1 MTEAI
6 CYLLLNVNKYSTS
19 LEWAMFVGMNS
30 GEVVD
35 LPRLLSNET
44 ERETN
49 MGYYRGPKEG
59 FSIWQQSADPFYYER
74 PLEERFEVATTLS
87 YSANGPDVLRLSLA
101 PGPLPPLAY
110 SIINDEGMTLLN
122 VVARSMGRKMLWS
135 HCSAMYLVQHEMDP
149 TGTIPEQ
156 ANRKM

>member
-1 MTEAI
+1 
-6 CYLLLNVNKYSTS
+6 
-19 LEWAMFVGMNS
+19 MFAAKNS

-35 LPRLLSNET
+35 VPRLLLNET

-87 YSANGPDVLRLSLA
+87 YRGNGPDVLRLSLA
-101 PGPLPPLAY
+101 PGPLPSLSY
-110 SIINDEGMTLLN
+110 SIIDDHGMTLLN
-122 VVARSMGRKMLWS
+122 AVAISMGRKMLRS
-135 HCSAMYLVQHEMDP
+135 HYSPMHLVQHEMDP

-156 ANRKM
+156 ANRKV

>member
-1 MTEAI
+1 MI
-6 CYLLLNVNKYSTS
+6 
-19 LEWAMFVGMNS
+19 VGKNS

-35 LPRLLSNET
+35 VPRLLLNET

-59 FSIWQQSADPFYYER
+59 FSIWQQSVDPYYYER
-74 PLEERFEVATTLS
+74 PLQERFDVATTLS
-87 YSANGPDVLRLSLA
+87 YQGHGPDVLRLSLA

-110 SIINDEGMTLLN
+110 SIIDDHGMTLLN
-122 VVARSMGRKMLWS
+122 TVARSMGRKMLWS
-135 HCSAMYLVQHEMDP
+135 LDLPMHLVQHEMDP

-156 ANRKM
+156 ANRKV